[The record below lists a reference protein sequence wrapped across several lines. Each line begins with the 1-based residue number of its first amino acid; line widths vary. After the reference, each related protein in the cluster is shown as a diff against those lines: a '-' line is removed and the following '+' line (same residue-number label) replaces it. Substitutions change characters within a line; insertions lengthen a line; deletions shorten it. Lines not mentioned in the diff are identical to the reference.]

1 MNFPA
6 MNNGRQTQTAA
17 NSSSSAFSFISKG
30 WREVRDSADA
40 DLRLM
45 KDRANSFKNIA
56 ASFDR
61 EIENLINSATPTFTV
76 PPIRQSSEIEFMKK
90 LHPKISEFRRVY
102 SAPEISRK
110 VMEKCGPRANL
121 GIDLSRIRSTIAAE
135 VYGTMEEDMKGIIEF
150 NKVRSEKLNEEGQ
163 FGEWEPIRVLK
174 TRFREFEKKNSTVEI
189 FAGFKNNEI
198 VEKVK
203 SSLNGHV
210 SALNEDDAVST
221 VAKSML
227 PDLKGSKAGF
237 PALVLL
243 HSSTSNKSNLQG
255 ASRVKV
261 DVIDNA
267 GASYHMSMDYTS
279 IMNQIYP
286 EVPPLDVPELLAVLV
301 RQSGLFLDQFGI
313 RRNLCDKIVENLC
326 SKRKNQLVLRSLV
339 AGEPPAVDP
348 DKINDELD
356 LRIASVLQSTGHCS
370 ERGGSWTDFMKPDVT
385 DGKRHVAIVTTAS
398 LPWMTGTAVNPLFR
412 AAYLAKSEKQK
423 VTLLVPWLCRS
434 DQELVYP
441 NNLTFCSPEE
451 QENYIRNWLEESVG
465 FKADFRISFYPG
477 KFSRERRSIIP
488 AGDTSQFIP
497 SKDADIAILEEPEHL
512 NWYHHGKRWT
522 DKFNH
527 VVGIVH
533 TNYLEYIK
541 REKNGAL
548 QAFFVKHINNLVI
561 RAHCHKVLRL
571 SAATQDMP
579 KSVICNVH
587 GVNPK
592 FLKIGEKVAA
602 ERELGQQAFSKG
614 AYFLG
619 KMVWAKGYKELID
632 LLAKHKNDLDGF
644 KLDVYGNGEDAHEVQ
659 STAKRLDLNLN
670 FQKGRDHADDS
681 LHGYK
686 VFINPSVS
694 DVLCTATAEALAMG
708 KFVVCADHP
717 SNEFFSSFPNCLTY
731 KTPEDFV
738 AKVKE
743 ALANEPQPL
752 TPEQRYNLSW
762 EAATKRFIEYS
773 ELDRIL
779 NNEHSGTMIRKS
791 NGKLIARS
799 VSMPTLSEMVDGGI
813 AFAHYCLTGNE
824 FLRLCT
830 GAIPGTRDYGRQHC
844 KDLHL
849 LPPQVESPI
858 YGW

>member
-1 MNFPA
+1 
-6 MNNGRQTQTAA
+6 
-17 NSSSSAFSFISKG
+17 
-30 WREVRDSADA
+30 
-40 DLRLM
+40 M
-45 KDRANSFKNIA
+45 KDRANTFKNLA

-61 EIENLINSATPTFTV
+61 EIENLIQSATPTFSV
-76 PPIRQSSEIEFMKK
+76 PAIRQSSEIDFMKK
-90 LHPKISEFRRVY
+90 LQPKISEFRRVY
-102 SAPEISRK
+102 SAPEISRR
-110 VMEKCGPRANL
+110 VMEKWGPRAKL
-121 GIDLSRIRSTIAAE
+121 GIDLSRIRSAIVAE
-135 VYGTMEEDMKGIIEF
+135 VDETEEEDMYGIVEF
-150 NKVRSEKLNEEGQ
+150 NKFKKDRRARFTEEGQ
-163 FGEWEPIRVLK
+163 FGDWEPIRALK
-174 TRFREFEKKNSTVEI
+174 TRLREFEKKNASVEI
-189 FAGFKNNEI
+189 FGGFKNSEF

-203 SSLNGHV
+203 SSL
-210 SALNEDDAVST
+210 D
-221 VAKSML
+221 
-227 PDLKGSKAGF
+227 
-237 PALVLL
+237 
-243 HSSTSNKSNLQG
+243 
-255 ASRVKV
+255 
-261 DVIDNA
+261 
-267 GASYHMSMDYTS
+267 
-279 IMNQIYP
+279 
-286 EVPPLDVPELLAVLV
+286 VPPLDVPELLAYLV
-301 RQSGLFLDQFGI
+301 RQSGPFLDQLGV
-313 RRNLCDKIVENLC
+313 RRDLCDKIVESLC
-326 SKRKNQLVLRSLV
+326 SKRKNQLVLRSL
-339 AGEPPAVDP
+339 AEGEPPTVDS

-356 LRIASVLQSTGHCS
+356 LRIASVLQSTGHCY
-370 ERGGSWTDFMKPDVT
+370 EGGFWTDFVKHDVS

-412 AAYLAKSEKQK
+412 AAYLAKSAKQK

-441 NNLTFCSPEE
+441 NNLTFSSPEE
-451 QENYIRNWLEESVG
+451 QENYIRNWLEERTG
-465 FKADFRISFYPG
+465 FKADFNISFYPG
-477 KFSRERRSIIP
+477 KFSKERRSIIP
-488 AGDTSQFIP
+488 AGDTSQFTP
-497 SKDADIAILEEPEHL
+497 SKDTDICILEEPEHL

-548 QAFFVKHINNLVI
+548 QAFLVKHINNWVT
-561 RAHCHKVLRL
+561 RAYCHKVLRL
-571 SAATQDMP
+571 SAATQDLP

-592 FLKIGEKVAA
+592 FLKIGEKVAE

-659 STAKRLDLNLN
+659 STAKRLNLNLN
-670 FQKGRDHADDS
+670 FLKGRDHADDS

-686 VFINPSVS
+686 IFINPSVS

-717 SNEFFSSFPNCLTY
+717 SNEFFRSFPNCLTY
-731 KTPEDFV
+731 KSSEDFV

-752 TPEQRYNLSW
+752 TPEQIYNLSW
-762 EAATKRFIEYS
+762 EAATQRFVEYS
-773 ELDRIL
+773 ELDR
-779 NNEHSGTMIRKS
+779 NE
-791 NGKLIARS
+791 L
-799 VSMPTLSEMVDGGI
+799 
-813 AFAHYCLTGNE
+813 
-824 FLRLCT
+824 LRLCT
-830 GAIPGTRDYGRQHC
+830 GAIPGTRDYDKQHC

-849 LPPQVESPI
+849 LPPQVENPI

>member
-1 MNFPA
+1 MDNA
-6 MNNGRQTQTAA
+6 TQTTAA
-17 NSSSSAFSFISKG
+17 NSSAFSFISKG

-40 DLRLM
+40 DLQLM
-45 KDRANSFKNIA
+45 KDRANSFKNLA

-61 EIENLINSATPTFTV
+61 EIENLIHSAAPSFSV
-76 PPIRQSSEIEFMKK
+76 PAIRQSSEIDFMKK
-90 LHPKISEFRRVY
+90 LQPKISEFRRVY

-110 VMEKCGPRANL
+110 VMEKWGPRAKI
-121 GIDLSRIRSTIAAE
+121 GIDLSRIRSAIVAE
-135 VYGTMEEDMKGIIEF
+135 VQETEEEDMDGIVEY
-150 NKVRSEKLNEEGQ
+150 NKVRKGRRAMFREEGQ
-163 FGEWEPIRVLK
+163 FGDWEPIRALK
-174 TRFREFEKKNSTVEI
+174 TRLREFEKKNSSVEI
-189 FAGFKNNEI
+189 FGGFKNSEF

-203 SSLNGHV
+203 SSLV
-210 SALNEDDAVST
+210 SFSSA
-221 VAKSML
+221 
-227 PDLKGSKAGF
+227 F
-237 PALVLL
+237 FLVE
-243 HSSTSNKSNLQG
+243 
-255 ASRVKV
+255 
-261 DVIDNA
+261 I
-267 GASYHMSMDYTS
+267 
-279 IMNQIYP
+279 
-286 EVPPLDVPELLAVLV
+286 PPLDVPELLAYLV
-301 RQSGLFLDQFGI
+301 RQSGPLLDQLGV
-313 RRNLCDKIVENLC
+313 RKDLCDKIVEGLC
-326 SKRKNQLVLRSLV
+326 SKRKNQLVLRSL
-339 AGEPPAVDP
+339 AGGEPPTVDN
-348 DKINDELD
+348 DKTNDELD
-356 LRIASVLQSTGHCS
+356 LRIASVLQSTGHCY
-370 ERGGSWTDFMKPDVT
+370 EGGFWTDFMKHDDS
-385 DGKRHVAIVTTAS
+385 DGKRNVAIVTTAS

-412 AAYLAKSEKQK
+412 AAYLAKSAKQN

-441 NNLTFCSPEE
+441 SNLTFSSPEE
-451 QENYIRNWLEESVG
+451 QENYIRNWLEERIG
-465 FKADFRISFYPG
+465 FKADFKISFYPG
-477 KFSRERRSIIP
+477 KFSKERRSIIP
-488 AGDTSQFIP
+488 AGDTSQFIS
-497 SKDADIAILEEPEHL
+497 SKEADIAILEEPEHL

-548 QAFFVKHINNLVI
+548 QAFFVKHINNWVT
-561 RAHCHKVLRL
+561 RAYCHKVLRL
-571 SAATQDMP
+571 SAATQDLP

-592 FLKIGEKVAA
+592 FLKIGEKVAE

-632 LLAKHKNDLDGF
+632 LLAKHKDDLDGF

-670 FQKGRDHADDS
+670 FLKGRDHADDS

-717 SNEFFSSFPNCLTY
+717 SNEFFRSFPNCLTY
-731 KTPEDFV
+731 KTSEDFV

-752 TPEQRYNLSW
+752 SPEQRYNLSW
-762 EAATKRFIEYS
+762 EAATQRFVEYS
-773 ELDRIL
+773 ELDRVL
-779 NNEHSGTMIRKS
+779 NNEHNGAKLRRS
-791 NGKLIARS
+791 NGKLIAKS
-799 VSMPTLSEMVDGGI
+799 VSMPSLSEMVDGGL
-813 AFAHYCLTGNE
+813 AFTHYCLTGNE

-830 GAIPGTRDYGRQHC
+830 GAIPGTRDYDKQHC

-849 LPPQVESPI
+849 LPPQVENPI
-858 YGW
+858 YGCLLSPEDI

>member
-1 MNFPA
+1 MVNE
-6 MNNGRQTQTAA
+6 TQTTVAA
-17 NSSSSAFSFISKG
+17 TSNSSAFSFISKG

-40 DLRLM
+40 DLQLM
-45 KDRANSFKNIA
+45 KDRANSFKNLA
-56 ASFDR
+56 ATFDR
-61 EIENLINSATPTFTV
+61 EIENLIHSASPTFSV
-76 PPIRQSSEIEFMKK
+76 PAIRQSSEIDFMKK
-90 LHPKISEFRRVY
+90 LQPKISEFRRVY
-102 SAPEISRK
+102 SAPEISRR
-110 VMEKCGPRANL
+110 VMEKWGPRVKL
-121 GIDLSRIRSTIAAE
+121 GIDLSRIRSAVVAE
-135 VYGTMEEDMKGIIEF
+135 VDETDEEDIDGIIEF
-150 NKVRSEKLNEEGQ
+150 KKVRKERKARFREEGK
-163 FGEWEPIRVLK
+163 FGDWEPIRALK
-174 TRFREFEKKNSTVEI
+174 TRLREFEKKNSSVEI
-189 FAGFKNNEI
+189 FGGFKNSEF

-203 SSLNGHV
+203 SSL
-210 SALNEDDAVST
+210 
-221 VAKSML
+221 
-227 PDLKGSKAGF
+227 
-237 PALVLL
+237 
-243 HSSTSNKSNLQG
+243 
-255 ASRVKV
+255 
-261 DVIDNA
+261 
-267 GASYHMSMDYTS
+267 
-279 IMNQIYP
+279 
-286 EVPPLDVPELLAVLV
+286 EVPPLDVPELIAYLV
-301 RQSGLFLDQFGI
+301 RQSGPFLDQLGV
-313 RRNLCDKIVENLC
+313 RRDLCDKIVESLC
-326 SKRKNQLVLRSLV
+326 SKRKNQLVLRSLT
-339 AGEPPAVDP
+339 AGEPPTVDH

-356 LRIASVLQSTGHCS
+356 LRIASVLQSTGHCY
-370 ERGGSWTDFMKPDVT
+370 EGGFWTDFVKHDDS

-412 AAYLAKSEKQK
+412 AAYLAKSAKQK

-441 NNLTFCSPEE
+441 SNLTFSSPEE
-451 QENYIRNWLEESVG
+451 QENYIRNWLEERIG
-465 FKADFRISFYPG
+465 FKADFKISFYPG
-477 KFSRERRSIIP
+477 KFSKERRSIIP

-548 QAFFVKHINNLVI
+548 QAFFVKHINNWVT
-561 RAHCHKVLRL
+561 RAYCHKVLRL
-571 SAATQDMP
+571 SAATQDLP

-592 FLKIGEKVAA
+592 FLKIGEKVAE

-670 FQKGRDHADDS
+670 FLKGRDHADDS

-708 KFVVCADHP
+708 KFVVCADNP
-717 SNEFFSSFPNCLTY
+717 SNEFFRSFPNCLTY
-731 KTPEDFV
+731 KTSEDFV

-762 EAATKRFIEYS
+762 EAATQRFIEYS
-773 ELDRIL
+773 DLDRVL
-779 NNEHSGTMIRKS
+779 NNEQNAAKLRS
-791 NGKLIARS
+791 NGKIIAKS
-799 VSMPTLSEMVDGGI
+799 VSMPSLSEMFDGGL

-830 GAIPGTRDYGRQHC
+830 GAIPGTRDYDKQHC

-849 LPPQVESPI
+849 LPPRVENPI